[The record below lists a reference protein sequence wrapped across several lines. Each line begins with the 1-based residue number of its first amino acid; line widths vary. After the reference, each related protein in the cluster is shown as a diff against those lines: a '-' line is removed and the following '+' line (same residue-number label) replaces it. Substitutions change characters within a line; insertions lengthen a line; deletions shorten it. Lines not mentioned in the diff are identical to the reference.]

1 MKDKKL
7 QRISCIIL
15 ALFFLID
22 VFLFENRISLWI
34 YFNKKNKTLPISF
47 SKKKIFYITS
57 NIVNMENII
66 ENYIEEMKKLI
77 DYLGEKNIII
87 SIVEYGDNA
96 DNTRIYLEDFKNYL
110 NEKKINKFIL
120 RKEVEDIRKK
130 VKPFIKSSRLR
141 IEFYAKLRNKCFDYL
156 YELSNI
162 DFNNTIVIYFND
174 VMFRYEDIINLLS
187 TNKEDFDSV
196 CGLDMYS
203 HYFYIRWVTI
213 DLDGNGLKKYFPFFI
228 NKEAQDL
235 ILNHQPIRVFSCWN
249 GIIAFKANSLR
260 NKQIQFRY
268 KRNYTIPKYLLNTA
282 NKNYIHFI

>member
-1 MKDKKL
+1 M
-7 QRISCIIL
+7 
-15 ALFFLID
+15 
-22 VFLFENRISLWI
+22 
-34 YFNKKNKTLPISF
+34 
-47 SKKKIFYITS
+47 
-57 NIVNMENII
+57 
-66 ENYIEEMKKLI
+66 
-77 DYLGEKNIII
+77 
-87 SIVEYGDNA
+87 
-96 DNTRIYLEDFKNYL
+96 
-110 NEKKINKFIL
+110 

-282 NKNYIHFI
+282 NKNY

>member
-110 NEKKINKFIL
+110 NEKKIL
-120 RKEVEDIRKK
+120 
-130 VKPFIKSSRLR
+130 
-141 IEFYAKLRNKCFDYL
+141 
-156 YELSNI
+156 
-162 DFNNTIVIYFND
+162 
-174 VMFRYEDIINLLS
+174 
-187 TNKEDFDSV
+187 
-196 CGLDMYS
+196 
-203 HYFYIRWVTI
+203 
-213 DLDGNGLKKYFPFFI
+213 
-228 NKEAQDL
+228 
-235 ILNHQPIRVFSCWN
+235 
-249 GIIAFKANSLR
+249 
-260 NKQIQFRY
+260 
-268 KRNYTIPKYLLNTA
+268 
-282 NKNYIHFI
+282 